1 MQAKCDIGKIILWME
16 FYYNSSLDRTIW
28 NPVGSLFEYLRSL
41 DPVISYSVHFS
52 LNVAVLREHISVC
65 AFTDMFSFV
74 QFM

>member
-16 FYYNSSLDRTIW
+16 FDLIW